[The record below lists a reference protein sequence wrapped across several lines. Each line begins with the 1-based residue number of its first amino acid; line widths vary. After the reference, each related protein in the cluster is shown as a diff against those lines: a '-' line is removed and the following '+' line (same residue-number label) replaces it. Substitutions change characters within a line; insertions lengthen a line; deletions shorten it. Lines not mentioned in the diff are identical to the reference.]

1 MSYTEWL
8 PFEEAFAR
16 PSSGA
21 AWAARHDMWTNRGFD
36 LVMTPGAEYGP
47 DTLGIKTKPALVA
60 AVSEF
65 AIQWPCRPAI
75 VAASPV

>member
-21 AWAARHDMWTNRGFD
+21 AWLRRMGRAARHVD
-36 LVMTPGAEYGP
+36 
-47 DTLGIKTKPALVA
+47 KPRFRSGDDAG
-60 AVSEF
+60 
-65 AIQWPCRPAI
+65 R
-75 VAASPV
+75 